1 MRFYVVNYVQNQNGE
16 RGESGKNREK
26 CSKIDIQNIQKP
38 YDEGFLH
45 KDRGSDSGKIRY
57 H

>member
-16 RGESGKNREK
+16 RGKSGKNREK
-26 CSKIDIQNIQKP
+26 CSKKTIQNIQKP

-45 KDRGSDSGKIRY
+45 KTEVEQWKE
-57 H
+57 